1 MLANGKNSLRRVAV
15 IAIAAVALVL
25 GSASVAGAQT
35 TTTSPY
41 PGNVTTT
48 TAGPTEQTFNAG
60 DREVGST
67 FTISQCNFLPGASV
81 AITVNGNVLQNV
93 TAGSDGCIRET
104 FEVKPTLVALGGLRS
119 AVLHPLAA
127 TGLFAAGTKVQVAVN
142 GQLLTI
148 GPIGSTVSSV
158 AKGTGFNNQPRTFN
172 VNFRIVKK
180 GTTDGNGNSLA
191 RTGATVVK
199 WAPFGAAL
207 LAVGY
212 LLLLVARKRREAA

>member
-1 MLANGKNSLRRVAV
+1 M
-15 IAIAAVALVL
+15 
-25 GSASVAGAQT
+25 AGAQT

-60 DREVGST
+60 QRELGST
-67 FTISQCNFLPGASV
+67 FTISQCNFLPGAVVSLV
-81 AITVNGNVLQNV
+81 VNGNTLNSV
-93 TAGSDGCIRET
+93 TAGADGCIRET
-104 FEVKPTLVALGGLRS
+104 FEIKTALVALGGLRS
-119 AVLHPLAA
+119 AVLHPLAV
-127 TGLFAAGTKVQVAVN
+127 TGLAQTAKTKVQVAVN
-142 GQLLTI
+142 GQLLTV

-172 VNFRIVKK
+172 VNFTIVKK
-180 GTTDGNGNSLA
+180 GTTDGNGNALA

-199 WAPFGAAL
+199 WAPLGGAL

-212 LLLLVARKRREAA
+212 LLLLVTRKRRDVA